1 MRTYYVG
8 LSIAAATAAG
18 LANLSCSAVECGP
31 GTIERDGLC
40 APAEQIT
47 EPAGC
52 GGVGPFATVLGLD
65 GLCESETPT
74 VCDAETTREELDAE
88 TGVTTCI
95 GTAGGC
101 GSEIP
106 CTAPSA
112 NRATICGRLWD
123 TGTDTQIAQAAD
135 NPEMECNPSAP
146 TTDGPC
152 SLRVRFFDAVDFAS
166 NPTGAMPLTPEGGV
180 FQDGCGR
187 YRGHNMP
194 RATLGFIGIGVD
206 DAPGITPDV
215 PHRITGVATANEL
228 ANPARGFRAYATTV
242 ATDTAWST
250 SSGIG
255 GMSFAERGVLAI
267 VFHYKGN
274 PQSGVMARRN
284 GALIPDDDFYFSD
297 TGIARTTVAA
307 AQTST
312 GANGT
317 ALVIDV
323 PSPTAHDGLGG
334 EPSGCRWP
342 TNLAAAIP
350 GVVFVQIKEAETPA
364 GAACP

>member
-65 GLCESETPT
+65 GLCEAETPT
-74 VCDAETTREELDAE
+74 VCDEDTTEEVTDMD

-95 GTAGGC
+95 GTGGGC
-101 GSEIP
+101 GTP
-106 CTAPSA
+106 VRCDPPDA
-112 NRATICGRLWD
+112 NRATLCGQIYD
-123 TGTDTQIAQAAD
+123 TGSDTPIAAAAV
-135 NPEMECNPSAP
+135 NPTGECPATRP
-146 TTDGPC
+146 DDGPC

-166 NPTGAMPLTPEGGV
+166 NPSGAMPLTPEGGV
-180 FQDGCGR
+180 YQDGCGR
-187 YRGHNMP
+187 YRGHNMQ

-206 DAPGITPDV
+206 DATATPAV
-215 PHRITGVATANEL
+215 QHRLTGVATANEL
-228 ANPARGFRAYATTV
+228 ANPGRDFRAYATTV
-242 ATDTAWST
+242 ATDQAWT
-250 SSGIG
+250 SSAGLT

-267 VFHYKGN
+267 VFHYKGV
-274 PQSGVMARRN
+274 PQAGVMARRN

-297 TGIARTTVAA
+297 TGIARTTVDP

-312 GANGT
+312 GMNGT

-323 PSPTAHDGLGG
+323 PSPTAHDGIGG
-334 EPSGCRWP
+334 EPAGCRWP
-342 TNLAAAIP
+342 SNLAAAIP
-350 GVVFVQIKEAETPA
+350 TVVFVQIKEAETPA